1 MQFAEDLTD
10 RQTAAMAVR
19 AIDWKYALGAE
30 LTDTGFDSSVL
41 SRFRSRLAG
50 HGMERVVFDRLPEHC
65 KRGGPVVV
73 GGKQRTNSTYV
84 ISEVRDLSRLELAGE
99 SVRAALEALFG
110 VGTLGQESGAH
121 QGEAARGITL
131 RVAAAV
137 EELRHRPSLLRQAVQ
152 ELRRCDDLV
161 EEAGALADLGC
172 TYQSLGDNKR
182 SRAMMNHAWHLA
194 KRCGAETLCLK
205 LSGMDPYQPTHFGQP
220 RLRCRSLR

>member
-1 MQFAEDLTD
+1 MLQFAEDLTD

-30 LTDTGFDSSVL
+30 LTDTGCDASVL

-50 HGMERVVFDRLPEHC
+50 HGMEPVVFDRLPEHC
-65 KRGGPVVV
+65 KRRGLVVV
-73 GGKQRTNSTYV
+73 GGKQRTNSTHV
-84 ISEVRDLSRLELAGE
+84 VRAVRDLNRLEL
-99 SVRAALEALFG
+99 
-110 VGTLGQESGAH
+110 
-121 QGEAARGITL
+121 
-131 RVAAAV
+131 V

-182 SRAMMNHAWHLA
+182 SRAMTTTPGTWPSGAVPR
-194 KRCGAETLCLK
+194 RCA
-205 LSGMDPYQPTHFGQP
+205 
-220 RLRCRSLR
+220 